1 MTDAPLLDVRN
12 LKVHFSTKRAGLFG
26 PRRTVHAVNSVSLS
40 IAYGATLG
48 LVGESGSGKTT
59 TAQAIMRL
67 VAATSGEV
75 DLDGDRFLDLDA
87 AALTQARR
95 KIQMIFQDPYSS
107 LNPRRRAGAIVREPM
122 DRMNIRRADERDD
135 RVAELFRLVGLRPE
149 QRALFPHQFS
159 GGQRQ
164 RVGIARALATEPK
177 LLVCDEPVSA
187 LDVAIQ
193 AQILNLLR
201 RLQAQLGLS
210 MLFISHDLGV
220 GRYVCQ
226 NIAVMYLGRIVEQ
239 ADRTS
244 LFSRPLHPYTWALIS
259 SVPSAGVD
267 PGSRQKR
274 IKLEGDPPSP
284 VDLPPGCGFAGR
296 CPFAVDRCRLERPP
310 LQQLPSGRRVACHLV
325 NADERPPYLER
336 TAEGEL

>member
-1 MTDAPLLDVRN
+1 MTTDPLLDVRD
-12 LKVHFSTKRAGLFG
+12 LRVHFAARRSSLFG
-26 PRRTVHAVNSVSLS
+26 PRRKIHAVDGVSLS
-40 IAYGATLG
+40 IARGATLG

-67 VAATSGEV
+67 VPATSGHVE
-75 DLDGDRFLDLDA
+75 LDGQHFLDLDA
-87 AALTQARR
+87 AALMLARR

-122 DRMNIRRADERDD
+122 DRMNIRRPDARSD
-135 RVAELFRLVGLRPE
+135 RVAELFQLVGLRPE
-149 QRALFPHQFS
+149 QRDLFPHQFS

-164 RVGIARALATEPK
+164 RIGIARALATEPQ

-201 RLQAQLGLS
+201 RLQRDLGLS

-220 GRYVCQ
+220 VRRVCQ
-226 NIAVMYLGRIVEQ
+226 DIAVMYLGRIVEQ
-239 ADRTS
+239 ADRVS
-244 LFSRPLHPYTWALIS
+244 LFRKPLHPYTWALIS
-259 SVPSAGVD
+259 SVPLGRVSDG
-267 PGSRQKR
+267 GRQQR

-284 VDLPPGCGFAGR
+284 VDLPPGCSFAGR
-296 CPFAVDRCRLERPP
+296 CPFAVDLCRQEPP
-310 LQQLPSGRRVACHLV
+310 ELRALPSGRRVACHLV
-325 NADERPPYLER
+325 DDAERAPQER
-336 TAEGEL
+336 AVGRHS